1 MADAGA
7 VERSGLER
15 TLGPLML
22 WGLGVGYVISG
33 MYFGWNLGLKEAGPF
48 GMLAATALVTVMYVT
63 FVLGYAELSCA
74 MPRAGGAF
82 LYAHHGL
89 GPKLGFLA
97 AAAQWIEFVFA
108 PPAIA
113 AAIGA
118 YLNLYFTSIPPVAI
132 GIGAYVLFTAI
143 NVWGVRVSAMFELAV
158 TIVAVVELLIFAGVA
173 GTAFRWEAFATDPL
187 PNGWAGV
194 LGAIPYAI
202 WFYLAIEGIANVAE
216 EAKNPQRDLPRGFL
230 TAMGTLVVLAL
241 AVLFTGVG
249 VAGWKAAVF
258 VAPDSTT
265 TSDSPL
271 PLVMK
276 HVVGDAHP
284 LYTLLIGVGLSGLV
298 ASFHGIIL
306 VAGRATME
314 LGRVGYA
321 PRLLGS
327 THVSRKTPAAALVVN
342 MIVGIL
348 ALLSGKTAEI
358 ITISVLGAVT
368 LYVVSMLAF
377 FRLRQTHPDLP
388 RPFRTPGYPIVPA
401 VALVLAA
408 CALAALSYATPW
420 LALVYAAL
428 LAVAFLY
435 YFLGIPKTVREAA
448 LPPLASTRVERKSE
462 T

>member
-1 MADAGA
+1 MDEPSVTPPDGT
-7 VERSGLER
+7 ELKR

-33 MYFGWNLGLKEAGPF
+33 MYFGWNLGLKEGGPF
-48 GMLAATALVTVMYVT
+48 GMLAATLLVTVMYVT

-82 LYAHHGL
+82 IYAHHGL
-89 GPKLGFLA
+89 GPRLGFLA
-97 AAAQWIEFVFA
+97 ALAQWIEFVFA

-118 YLNLYFTSIPPVAI
+118 YLGLYFTTVSPIAI
-132 GIGAYVLFTAI
+132 GIGAYMIFTAI
-143 NVWGVRVSAMFELAV
+143 NIWGVRVSAMFELLV
-158 TIVAVVELLIFAGVA
+158 TIVAVAELLLFAGVA
-173 GTAFRWEAFATDPL
+173 GTSFRWEAFASDPL
-187 PNGWAGV
+187 PNGWAGM
-194 LGAIPYAI
+194 LGAIPFAI

-216 EAKNPQRDLPRGFL
+216 EAKAPQRDLPRGFL
-230 TAMGTLVVLAL
+230 TAMGTLVFLAL

-258 VAPDSTT
+258 GSPGSEA

-271 PLVMK
+271 PLVLK

-284 LYTLLIGVGLSGLV
+284 LYKLLIGVGLSGLV

-321 PRLLGS
+321 PRIVGT
-327 THVSRKTPAAALVVN
+327 THPTRKTPAAALIVN
-342 MIVGIL
+342 MLVGIA

-368 LYVVSMLAF
+368 LYVLSTLAL
-377 FRLRQTHPDLP
+377 FRLRRTHPDLE
-388 RPFRTPGYPIVPA
+388 RPFRTPGYPVVPA
-401 VALVLAA
+401 VALVLSIAA
-408 CALAALSYATPW
+408 LIALAVATPW
-420 LALVYAAL
+420 LALVYGL
-428 LAVAFLY
+428 LLVTGFVY
-435 YFLGIPKTVREAA
+435 YFLLIPKSVRDAA
-448 LPPLASTRVERKSE
+448 LPPLCPRSD
-462 T
+462 